1 MFCNKRQRKAFICG
15 KKYDNL
21 CDFTIFM
28 LAISI
33 ILQTATNILI
43 INLSFYE
50 FHAGCRAEKEE
61 GVRQSVTSFKG
72 ASSVCDWKEITSE

>member
-1 MFCNKRQRKAFICG
+1 MRKRS
-15 KKYDNL
+15 KYL

-28 LAISI
+28 LAISKT
-33 ILQTATNILI
+33 LQTETNIII

-61 GVRQSVTSFKG
+61 GLGRV
-72 ASSVCDWKEITSE
+72 

>member
-1 MFCNKRQRKAFICG
+1 MRKRS
-15 KKYDNL
+15 KYL

-28 LAISI
+28 LAISKT
-33 ILQTATNILI
+33 LQTETNILI